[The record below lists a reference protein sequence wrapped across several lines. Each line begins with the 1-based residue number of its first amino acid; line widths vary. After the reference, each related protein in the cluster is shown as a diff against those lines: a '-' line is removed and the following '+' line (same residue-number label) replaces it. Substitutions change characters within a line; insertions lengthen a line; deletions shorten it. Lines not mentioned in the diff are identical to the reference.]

1 MMKVFRLFSLA
12 VLIGLLSGCLPIF
25 VGQTGLAI
33 YDLKYESNHR
43 DQGNTFYICSNKLTT
58 LTFSFGYS
66 DLNKINGWE
75 AQLVGVF
82 TGATLPK
89 LVQTRDG
96 GGFRVVDNRI
106 VVDWVLVEG
115 VAPLSVVANPISQPN
130 VVEATSL
137 ELLVRAT
144 DGGSVMLK
152 FPGISVADNCQ

>member
-43 DQGNTFYICSNKLTT
+43 DQGNTSYICSNKLTT

-82 TGATLPK
+82 TGATLFK
-89 LVQTRDG
+89 LVQTHDG

-115 VAPLSVVANPISQPN
+115 FKRAAIPIGGH
-130 VVEATSL
+130 EASPPASPPA
-137 ELLVRAT
+137 RRFWQ
-144 DGGSVMLK
+144 GSRRRCRRK
-152 FPGISVADNCQ
+152 SG